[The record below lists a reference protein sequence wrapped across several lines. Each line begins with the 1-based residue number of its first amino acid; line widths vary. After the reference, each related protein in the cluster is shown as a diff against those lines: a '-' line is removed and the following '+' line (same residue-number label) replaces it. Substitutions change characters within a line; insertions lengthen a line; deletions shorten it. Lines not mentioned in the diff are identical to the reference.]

1 MLAAAA
7 AAQTAA
13 VAAAAVHQAAA
24 GLNSV
29 HGHSIGSISNG
40 FHSPLNS
47 ATKGF
52 SEKRKIIEEIALS
65 DVKKVGDSF
74 SHSQHTTITQPI
86 HDQKHPPLC
95 NCSGK
100 HKQNHKIMTHDG
112 KGFFHQKR
120 LQFFQDIFPEGK
132 IVHPLE
138 ISLYLLWLPWRY
150 F

>member
-24 GLNSV
+24 LNSV

-74 SHSQHTTITQPI
+74 SHSQHPITQPI
-86 HDQKHPPLC
+86 FDKNTTTVH
-95 NCSGK
+95 CSGQ
-100 HKQNHKIMTHDG
+100 HKQIHK
-112 KGFFHQKR
+112 R
-120 LQFFQDIFPEGK
+120 
-132 IVHPLE
+132 
-138 ISLYLLWLPWRY
+138 
-150 F
+150 

>member
-13 VAAAAVHQAAA
+13 VAAAAVHQATA

-86 HDQKHPPLC
+86 YDQKHPPLC

-112 KGFFHQKR
+112 KGFFFTKKDTKHFFKNVRIYFQK
-120 LQFFQDIFPEGK
+120 G

-138 ISLYLLWLPWRY
+138 ISL
-150 F
+150 